1 MNKRLPHKCLQEIH
15 APNPQCQHFA
25 LHKNNINWE
34 AVTEWAKPALARQKE
49 NSTLLCYRSDDDFG

>member
-15 APNPQCQHFA
+15 APNPQWQHFA

-34 AVTEWAKPALARQKE
+34 AVTEWASPALARQKE
-49 NSTLLCYRSDDDFG
+49 SSTLLCYRSNDDLG